1 MDRYTPSG
9 SDRRGRERFRIQ
21 APLTVTLGKREIP
34 ALTRDL
40 SNRGVY
46 FYLAYSDRPQIG
58 EDLDFVIELPPEVTL
73 SDACRI
79 RCHGRAVRTE
89 ETSPHE
95 TGVAA
100 EILEYSIMSDP
111 TSRSFEKPERDN

>member
-1 MDRYTPSG
+1 
-9 SDRRGRERFRIQ
+9 
-21 APLTVTLGKREIP
+21 LGTREIP

-46 FYLAYSDRPQIG
+46 FYLAFSDRPQVG
-58 EDLDFVIELPPEVTL
+58 QDLDFVIELPPEVTL
-73 SDACRI
+73 SNACRI

-89 ETSPHE
+89 DTSPHE

-100 EILEYSIMSDP
+100 EILDYSILSDP
-111 TSRSFEKPERDN
+111 TTGSLDGSETA